1 MTNKAPT
8 LRQFQD
14 RFPTEDSCL
23 DHLFQ
28 VRYGTDFN
36 CPKCNRPAKYSRSTA
51 PGPAFATGFS

>member
-1 MTNKAPT
+1 MHEQAKTPT

-28 VRYGTDFN
+28 VRYGGTRL
-36 CPKCNRPAKYSRSTA
+36 PEVRPS
-51 PGPAFATGFS
+51 GEI